1 MDKDLY
7 CFYIDH
13 RDPYLKLGPFKY
25 ELKNRN
31 PEVGLFHDLASP
43 WVAPFYRLGLGK
55 ALIQIQPGL
64 EICILSWRLD
74 FKKRNHVILQ
84 SIQGL
89 NNQINF
95 VSAYVFPLIFQY

>member
-13 RDPYLKLGPFKY
+13 RDPFLKLGPFKY

-43 WVAPFYRLGLGK
+43 
-55 ALIQIQPGL
+55 
-64 EICILSWRLD
+64 
-74 FKKRNHVILQ
+74 
-84 SIQGL
+84 
-89 NNQINF
+89 
-95 VSAYVFPLIFQY
+95 